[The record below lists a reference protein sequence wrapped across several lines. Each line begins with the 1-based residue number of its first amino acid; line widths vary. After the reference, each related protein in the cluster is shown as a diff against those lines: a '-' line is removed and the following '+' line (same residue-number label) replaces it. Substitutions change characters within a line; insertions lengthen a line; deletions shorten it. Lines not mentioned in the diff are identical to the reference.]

1 MPLLMAGLN
10 IIANASGGSFD
21 VAPVSDHA
29 STKVDLKVHV
39 LVGEVLDLGHDD
51 VTLAMELKV
60 FVLPGADCVMSDVE
74 RQKSRETR
82 ANEYEE

>member
-29 STKVDLKVHV
+29 STKVNVEINGLIGK
-39 LVGEVLDLGHDD
+39 VLDLGHDD
-51 VTLAMELKV
+51 VALSMEFEV
-60 FVLPGADCVMSDVE
+60 FVLPGAD
-74 RQKSRETR
+74 
-82 ANEYEE
+82 Y